1 VSRGD
6 VALALIAVGLIGL
19 AATLSAP
26 ATPARG
32 AVQPVLEVGPPA
44 PHLETRTGRLASGE
58 TLGMLLGRVGATREE
73 VSRWVEAAQQ
83 RLDLRALPV
92 GLVAEAVVDG
102 DGVLRA
108 VRLLPDWRRAVLLER
123 EGGDVVAR
131 EEARE
136 VERALLVVRGIVSN
150 SLFAAVT
157 GAGHRDDL
165 ALELADVF
173 QWDVDF
179 SREVQPGDTFAVLVE
194 EVRSGGRIVA
204 YGPVLAA
211 TYVNAG
217 REYQAV
223 RFAATAAA
231 PGHYDAAGRPIRKQ
245 FLRSPLRFSRLTSRY
260 SASRLHPVLG
270 RRVPHW
276 GVDYAA
282 PEGTPVM
289 ATGDGTVTFRGWRE
303 GQGNLAELS
312 HPGGFTTAYLHLSR
326 FSSAAVVGARVR
338 QGEVI
343 GFVGSTGLSTGPHVD
358 YRVTQ
363 RGRHLN
369 PLGIGRDPLPPLPA
383 GELERFRAWAT
394 VALPLLSAAGALP
407 PERVAALRAAAPVR
421 LDG

>member
-1 VSRGD
+1 MPRLD
-6 VALALIAVGLIGL
+6 
-19 AATLSAP
+19 P
-26 ATPARG
+26 D
-32 AVQPVLEVGPPA
+32 VGPPA
-44 PHLETRTGRLASGE
+44 PDVDVRTSRLANGE
-58 TLGMLLGRVGATREE
+58 TLGELLARVGAARDEL
-73 VSRWVEAAQQ
+73 SGWLGAAAS

-92 GLVAEAVVDG
+92 GLVAEGTIEG
-102 DGVLRA
+102 DATLRA
-108 VRLLPDWRRAVLLER
+108 VRLVPDWRRAVVLER
-123 EGGDVVAR
+123 EGGALVAR
-131 EEARE
+131 EEPTPL
-136 VERALLVVRGIVSN
+136 ERTVIVVRGTVSD

-157 GAGHRDDL
+157 GSGHRDEL

-194 EVRSGGRIVA
+194 EVRAAGRAVA
-204 YGPVLAA
+204 YGPIIAA

-217 REYQAV
+217 REHQAI
-223 RFAATAAA
+223 RYAAAGAA
-231 PGHYDAAGRPIRKQ
+231 PGHYDGAGRPIRKQ

-260 SASRLHPVLG
+260 SASRLHPILG

-289 ATGDGTVTFRGWRE
+289 ATGDGTVSFRGWRE
-303 GQGNLAELS
+303 GQGNVIEIS

-326 FSSAAVVGARVR
+326 SAGSAVVGARVA

-343 GFVGSTGLSTGPHVD
+343 GFVGSTGLATGPHVD

-383 GELERFRAWAT
+383 SELERFRAWAAVT
-394 VALPLLSAAGALP
+394 LPLLASTGPLGVEHA
-407 PERVAALRAAAPVR
+407 AALRAAAPVR
-421 LDG
+421 LDA